1 MDVHASTVAGELSE
15 AAFMATLQ
23 TKMEQTVLQMK
34 SGSYSQRV
42 QAEYLKEVEDRGK
55 TVFKELAGLSE

>member
-1 MDVHASTVAGELSE
+1 MGQPGAGELSE
-15 AAFMATLQ
+15 AVFMSTLQ

-42 QAEYLKEVEDRGK
+42 QAEYLKEVEDRGHK
-55 TVFKELAGLSE
+55 VFQELAGLSE